1 MRKTFKLYP
10 SAAKLLAVLIAAAA
24 FLSACGGNNANN
36 NGAAS
41 PSGSNSP
48 SAPAS
53 ESASASGESASPS
66 SGAATDSA
74 GGKDGGQ
81 VVVVIPQDIDY
92 LDPHLAV
99 AAGTSE
105 VLFNIFE
112 GLLKPNSKG
121 ELQPAIAESYEISP
135 DGLTYTFKLR
145 DGVKFHNGN
154 PVTSADVKYSYD
166 RLAGKDTGKPLLSS
180 FASVDTIETPDDKTV
195 VIKLKENNTSFLTA
209 LTSAVIPKDYQD
221 SNKKPIGTGPF
232 KFKEYAAGQKIVL
245 EKNPDYYVKG
255 LPHLDQVEFRIIT
268 DAEAAYLAFKSG
280 EIDLYPRIGTEKLA
294 ELGDEF
300 GQQSGPQN
308 LVQEL
313 VLNNAKKPFDDIR
326 VRQAINYA
334 IDKDEIIQGVALGQG
349 LKVGSHLS
357 SVLKQYYQ
365 EGLEDLYKTDVE
377 KAKSLLAEA
386 GYKDGLNITISV
398 PSVYPFHVNTA
409 QVIAQQL
416 EKAGIKAKIESVEW
430 AVWLDRIY
438 KGRDYESTIIAFDGK
453 LNPYDILNKF
463 LSDAPND
470 FFNYKNPEYDK
481 TLKSALTE
489 VDETKRAD
497 LYKKAQTIL
506 AQDAAAVFIQD
517 IYASVAY
524 KKNLAGYQLYPIYV
538 QDLSTLY
545 WEK

>member
-1 MRKTFKLYP
+1 MKNP
-10 SAAKLLAVLIAAAA
+10 SKFAFRRLPVLLTAVLIVAV
-24 FLSACGGNNANN
+24 FLSACGNNNAG
-36 NGAAS
+36 NGSAAS
-41 PSGSNSP
+41 PSASP
-48 SAPAS
+48 SP
-53 ESASASGESASPS
+53 SASASGESASPS
-66 SGAATDSA
+66 AEASPVSDAKA
-74 GGKDGGQ
+74 GGK
-81 VVVVIPQDIDY
+81 VVVAIPQDVDY

-105 VLFNIFE
+105 VLFNLFE
-112 GLLKPNSKG
+112 GLLKPNDKG
-121 ELQPAIAESYEISP
+121 ELYPAIAESYEISP

-145 DGVKFHNGN
+145 DGVKFHNGS

-166 RLAGKDTGKPLLSS
+166 RLAGKVTGTPLLAS
-180 FASVDTIETPDDKTV
+180 FASVDSITAPDDKTV

-209 LTSAVIPKDYQD
+209 LTSAVIPKDYKD
-221 SNKKPIGTGPF
+221 SNKQPIGTGPF
-232 KFKEYAAGQKIVL
+232 KFKEYVPGQRIVL

-255 LPHLDQVEFRIIT
+255 VPYLDEVEFRIIT

-280 EIDLYPRIGTEKLA
+280 EVDLYPRIGAEKLE

-300 GQQSGPQN
+300 GKLSGPQN

-326 VRQAINYA
+326 VRQAVNYA

-349 LKVGSHLS
+349 VKVGSHLS
-357 SVLKQYYQ
+357 PVLKQYYQ

-386 GYKDGLNITISV
+386 GYKDGLEITISV

-416 EKAGIKAKIESVEW
+416 EKVGIKAKIESVEW

-438 KGRDYESTIIAFDGK
+438 KGRDYQSTVIAFDGK
-453 LNPYDILNKF
+453 LNPYDILNKY

-470 FFNYKNPEYDK
+470 FFNYKNPEYDQ

-489 VDETKRAD
+489 VDENKRTE

-506 AQDAAAVFIQD
+506 AKDAAAVFIQD
-517 IYASVAY
+517 IYDSVAF
-524 KKNLAGYQLYPIYV
+524 KKDLAGYKRYPIYV
-538 QDLSTLY
+538 QDLSTVY
-545 WEK
+545 WDKK